1 MVGRKRE
8 NSIKRSENWIA
19 SGAENI
25 TGYHYSFRLRARIPL
40 HLCMNRPR
48 SRISN
53 LMGVFHVSGYQEP
66 ILTRTTLARDSIEY
80 APKTL
85 RASSLVG
92 QPIPSMIFCLFY
104 LFVKDKVCEAVGSG
118 IFIFNSL
125 NMARFSR
132 FWFKQNASKFLHV
145 MDHLGG
151 ELKGPSN
158 SSPCA
163 FSRKQEL
170 EGKKGLAVWQL
181 E

>member
-1 MVGRKRE
+1 MDRLG
-8 NSIKRSENWIA
+8 
-19 SGAENI
+19 SGK
-25 TGYHYSFRLRARIPL
+25 YYRIPL
-40 HLCMNRPR
+40 QFSATCSNPSTSLYEPAAITHIKFNGRFSR
-48 SRISN
+48 VRISRADLN
-53 LMGVFHVSGYQEP
+53 ENNVGNAIRSSMRLKLFEQAAW
-66 ILTRTTLARDSIEY
+66 LASQSLRWSSVCSICL
-80 APKTL
+80 L
-85 RASSLVG
+85 R
-92 QPIPSMIFCLFY
+92 IR
-104 LFVKDKVCEAVGSG
+104 FVKRLESG

-132 FWFKQNASKFLHV
+132 FWFTQNASKFLHV

-181 E
+181 EWI